1 MKVKIIMIPSN
12 TTKEVKMKKG
22 STIFHLLQSLEL
34 KPDTVIVTREN
45 IPVPVDDI
53 ISGDT
58 ELKIIQV
65 ASGG

>member
-1 MKVKIIMIPSN
+1 MKVKVIMIPSN
-12 TTKEVKMKKG
+12 KRREVEIRKG

-53 ISGDT
+53 ISVDT

>member
-1 MKVKIIMIPSN
+1 MIPSN

-45 IPVPVDDI
+45 IPVPIDDI
-53 ISGDT
+53 ISVDT

>member
-45 IPVPVDDI
+45 IPVPIDDI
-53 ISGDT
+53 ISVDT